1 MAQLTVKI
9 ALSQKFWVRPLMM
22 IACVAG
28 KMRLFKLHHV
38 VRLSRFIADHGF
50 NFEVRKEDGRTKG
63 E

>member
-28 KMRLFKLHHV
+28 RVRLLRLRHV
-38 VRLSRFIADHGF
+38 GRLSRFIADYGF
-50 NFEVRKEDGRTKG
+50 NFEVRNHDER
-63 E
+63 